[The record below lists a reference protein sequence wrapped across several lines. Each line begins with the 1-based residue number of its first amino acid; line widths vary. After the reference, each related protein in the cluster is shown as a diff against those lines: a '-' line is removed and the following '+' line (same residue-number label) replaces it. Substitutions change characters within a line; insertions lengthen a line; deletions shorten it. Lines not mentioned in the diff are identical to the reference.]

1 MLSVLRH
8 SPTEPPG
15 CLDCMLGSGSAVS
28 CWMFEWFR
36 IQSFQ
41 SLGRI
46 GLSILRCLE
55 SFASFL
61 HPILGQ
67 IWEVPSV
74 GGTRY
79 WLIFGLFWDKSLL
92 DYNWRTI
99 FRLVMKYMDAPLE
112 LEMWNEQCCNQ
123 HTKHLLRNLLHN
135 FPPQA
140 RWLMKLLSIWSK
152 DPCCRKHLVS
162 TFLEVNESIPSLKL
176 TTCRKKD
183 LWKRRFPIE
192 NHHF

>member
-1 MLSVLRH
+1 MCFLPRSFFQETTFFFSLGWLFYIGTFNSFHNFQSCWNQGSTTPLASRLCVQTLELATRFIFAAPMLMLSVLRH

-112 LEMWNEQCCNQ
+112 LEMWNEQCCN
-123 HTKHLLRNLLHN
+123 
-135 FPPQA
+135 
-140 RWLMKLLSIWSK
+140 
-152 DPCCRKHLVS
+152 
-162 TFLEVNESIPSLKL
+162 
-176 TTCRKKD
+176 
-183 LWKRRFPIE
+183 
-192 NHHF
+192 

>member
-1 MLSVLRH
+1 
-8 SPTEPPG
+8 
-15 CLDCMLGSGSAVS
+15 MLGSGSAVS

-74 GGTRY
+74 GGTGY
-79 WLIFGLFWDKSLL
+79 WLIFGLFWDKSLV

-123 HTKHLLRNLLHN
+123 VSLEK
-135 FPPQA
+135 
-140 RWLMKLLSIWSK
+140 SIFYLDSCTIFHHKPDGSWNYWVFGQ
-152 DPCCRKHLVS
+152 RTRAVENIFVS

-176 TTCRKKD
+176 TACRK
-183 LWKRRFPIE
+183 
-192 NHHF
+192 

>member
-1 MLSVLRH
+1 MCFLPRSFFQETTFFFSLGWLFYIGTFNSFHNFQSCWNQGSTTPLASRLCVQTLELATRFIFAAPMLMLSVLRH

-36 IQSFQ
+36 IQSCQ

-112 LEMWNEQCCNQ
+112 LEMWNEQCCN
-123 HTKHLLRNLLHN
+123 
-135 FPPQA
+135 
-140 RWLMKLLSIWSK
+140 
-152 DPCCRKHLVS
+152 
-162 TFLEVNESIPSLKL
+162 
-176 TTCRKKD
+176 
-183 LWKRRFPIE
+183 
-192 NHHF
+192 